1 MCASS
6 HPATRPMS
14 LCTHQSSIIFES
26 VVSNSTSRTSP
37 NSTVA
42 AYTSCSSGESGGS
55 SAAAASAAV
64 ACSLRSLKKRQIHA
78 QASGS
83 ERRASQPSEMIV
95 PMMRGW
101 PSAKAAHARPRGVSA
116 LHKAADDVG
125 GVILVGGP
133 PGSGE
138 PPASTLEGPRVICAA
153 VGSTKPYSSS
163 QRTAPSH
170 SARSWLRVAINS
182 ASRAL
187 RVDTAAAIFG
197 SSSPWTWM
205 SLAISALASLCCLGF
220 SAKCAPPKS
229 PVVPASRD
237 SSRAYRS
244 AAPTRASAESPARAA
259 ASAAWSSRP
268 IAAARRRMPSE
279 RRVRS
284 STSGP

>member
-1 MCASS
+1 MSRRGRAAGVWAS
-6 HPATRPMS
+6 P
-14 LCTHQSSIIFES
+14 SS
-26 VVSNSTSRTSP
+26 T
-37 NSTVA
+37 
-42 AYTSCSSGESGGS
+42 CSSGESGGS

-187 RVDTAAAIFG
+187 RVDTWEGEGSGWATRKTRHATQPPLSKPAATTAATTLLPAPL
-197 SSSPWTWM
+197 SPI
-205 SLAISALASLCCLGF
+205 L
-220 SAKCAPPKS
+220 
-229 PVVPASRD
+229 
-237 SSRAYRS
+237 
-244 AAPTRASAESPARAA
+244 PTPH
-259 ASAAWSSRP
+259 
-268 IAAARRRMPSE
+268 
-279 RRVRS
+279 
-284 STSGP
+284 